1 MTDKELQRLGRKEL
15 LEMLIAQ
22 SKELKALQQKYDE
35 AEKALQSK
43 TIAINSSGSIAEAA
57 LKLNGVFEAAQAAC
71 RQYVDNV
78 TGEGTFDN
86 TACNYSLSSE
96 SREEAERIIKEA
108 KAEKA
113 RMLLSAEREC
123 AEMRRAAEQDA
134 QKYWDEVSQR
144 LNSFAA
150 RQSELDSLLDKAS
163 K

>member
-86 TACNYSLSSE
+86 TAYSLSSE
-96 SREEAERIIKEA
+96 SREEAERIIKET